1 MGGTEMTADSG
12 VDRSALIAARQGLVP
27 VKRNGRFDGFENIL
41 RKELGDWFGTRRWIV
56 QTILWLVIINGLM
69 AFILFAVP
77 SIDPSEQVSAE
88 ENLAIA
94 LDLYFNFAILFG
106 SIGMIILTQDEIIQ
120 EKQSGTAAWLLSKP
134 VSRSAFILAKL
145 LSGLVGGLV
154 FIAGLTAAAAYVETY
169 LVSHQTVQLS
179 SYLMG
184 TGVVLLALV
193 FYLTMVIMLGAIF
206 EQRGALLGIAVGV
219 LLGGLIASQFTPLV
233 SYFLPVNMADIALA
247 VVQKQPLPLAAVSQL
262 VATGVWSL
270 LFTSVALWVFGREEF

>member
-1 MGGTEMTADSG
+1 MTADSG

>member
-1 MGGTEMTADSG
+1 MTADSG

-56 QTILWLVIINGLM
+56 QTILWLIIINGLM

>member
-1 MGGTEMTADSG
+1 MTADSG

-145 LSGLVGGLV
+145 LSGLVGGLA

>member
-1 MGGTEMTADSG
+1 MTADPG

>member
-1 MGGTEMTADSG
+1 MTADSG

-262 VATGVWSL
+262 VATGGWSL

>member
-1 MGGTEMTADSG
+1 MTADSG

-219 LLGGLIASQFTPLV
+219 LLGGLITSQFTPLV

>member
-1 MGGTEMTADSG
+1 MTADSG
-12 VDRSALIAARQGLVP
+12 VDRSALIAARQGLVL
-27 VKRNGRFDGFENIL
+27 VKRSGRFDGFENIL